1 MAKVYGYTQYQ
12 ADFSNSQDEPKS
24 KNLRRPRTNR
34 TPDACDQK
42 KNPPHTH
49 HNKQTEKQKKLKQTK
64 THTKLLKKKL
74 TKKA

>member
-42 KNPPHTH
+42 KPTTHTPQQT
-49 HNKQTEKQKKLKQTK
+49 NRKTEKN
-64 THTKLLKKKL
+64 
-74 TKKA
+74 